1 MKKVF
6 LYAVALIIFSC
17 GKQEQIPEDILGEA
31 EMVSMLID
39 IRIAEGKVATI
50 TLSKDSS
57 ASLYQELERQI
68 FENQQVDSAVYLKS
82 YNYYLL
88 HPEKFLSITSIV
100 IDSLKLRQ
108 QIVTTGRRS
117 SK

>member
-6 LYAVALIIFSC
+6 LYAVALMVFSC
-17 GKQEQIPEDILGEA
+17 GEKEQIPEGILSES

-50 TLSKDSS
+50 TLNKDSS
-57 ASLYQELERQI
+57 ATIYKELEKQI

-88 HPEKFLSITSIV
+88 HPEKFLSITEVV

>member
-1 MKKVF
+1 VKKVF
-6 LYAVALIIFSC
+6 LYAVVLIVFSC
-17 GKQEQIPEDILGEA
+17 GKKESIPEGILGESKMA
-31 EMVSMLID
+31 ELLIE
-39 IRIAEGKVATI
+39 IREAEGKVATI

-57 ASLYQELERQI
+57 AMLFKELERRI
-68 FENQQVDSAVYLKS
+68 FAELQVDSAVYQKS

-88 HPEKFLSITSIV
+88 HPDKFLSITDVV

-108 QIVTTGRRS
+108 QYVTTGRKP